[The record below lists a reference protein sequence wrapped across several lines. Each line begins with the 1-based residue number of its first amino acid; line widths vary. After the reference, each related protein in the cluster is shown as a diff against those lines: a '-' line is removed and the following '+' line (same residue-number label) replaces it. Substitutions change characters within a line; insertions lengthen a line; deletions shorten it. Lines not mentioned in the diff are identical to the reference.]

1 MCGIALNN
9 ESAPRRELAQTGA
22 RADACVASLLVTVVS
37 RGATREC
44 AAYQIYGGS
53 DEQPRDGAT
62 SQDPRVAPG
71 QSAVRSLSH
80 AHLSKLLRQ
89 VLRVL

>member
-22 RADACVASLLVTVVS
+22 RADACVASPLVTVVS

-62 SQDPRVAPG
+62 SQTRGWPQGSR
-71 QSAVRSLSH
+71 QC
-80 AHLSKLLRQ
+80 AHS
-89 VLRVL
+89 VMHI